1 MGWQL
6 KDGDARVITGLAS
19 QRAAL
24 GRPWL
29 RQAARRRALVGLEP
43 VWRPLGPV
51 EVKKWGNDGAA
62 VRSYLQGFPASAILV
77 NEPRS
82 APLPSIR
89 GARAGEQVTWS
100 GHAQCPIKRFLIIPD
115 EHPPLGPIGAEADLR
130 SRVRSNRCWNR
141 SAIAA
146 LANKHEAHTSRLMF
160 E

>member
-100 GHAQCPIKRFLIIPD
+100 GHAQCPIKRFLFAAAFDLTAVGIVVLSQLWQISTRHIP
-115 EHPPLGPIGAEADLR
+115 
-130 SRVRSNRCWNR
+130 
-141 SAIAA
+141 AA
-146 LANKHEAHTSRLMF
+146 RLMF

>member
-115 EHPPLGPIGAEADLR
+115 EHPPLGFAAAFDLTAVGIVVLSQLWQISTR
-130 SRVRSNRCWNR
+130 H
-141 SAIAA
+141 IPAA
-146 LANKHEAHTSRLMF
+146 RLMF

>member
-115 EHPPLGPIGAEADLR
+115 EPPPLGPIGAAFDLTAVGIVVLSQLWQISTR
-130 SRVRSNRCWNR
+130 H
-141 SAIAA
+141 IPAA
-146 LANKHEAHTSRLMF
+146 RLMF